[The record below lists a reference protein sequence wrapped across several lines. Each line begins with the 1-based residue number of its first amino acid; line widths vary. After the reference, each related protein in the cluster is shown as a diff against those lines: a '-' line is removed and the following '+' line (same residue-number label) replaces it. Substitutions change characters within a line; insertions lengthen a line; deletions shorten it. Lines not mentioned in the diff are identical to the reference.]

1 MPTSVND
8 QINLTSLKFTSY
20 LVRLLNPPTYLS
32 LVFLSEDTEGNSKG
46 ENRGLE
52 KRNAEMGLQAR
63 CLQAVL
69 TTQNEKTLLEK
80 ETGN

>member
-8 QINLTSLKFTSY
+8 QINLTSLKFTSC
-20 LVRLLNPPTYLS
+20 LVKLLNPPTYLS

-63 CLQAVL
+63 CLKAVL